1 MDAEVYANMAT
12 TQYTRLTYVVP
23 YVQHEP
29 GETAAAQANAN
40 VIHKEERGLYNIYGN
55 IDAALKQEVIA

>member
-23 YVQHEP
+23 YVQHDP
-29 GETAAAQANAN
+29 GYTATAESNDN
-40 VIHKEERGLYNIYGN
+40 VIHMSGDTAIP
-55 IDAALKQEVIA
+55 ITFV